1 MEAALAPGPRL
12 RAYLALERAMVD
24 LDDAGDAVGDDI
36 RDQMDA
42 IWLKLSA
49 EDRAALDCRSGN
61 PSLFAGLA
69 GPQNVPAD
77 ALGTVPSRRDLIVRQ
92 NVRAQFRRAA

>member
-1 MEAALAPGPRL
+1 MAPGPRL

-24 LDDAGDAVGDDI
+24 LDDAGDSVGDDL
-36 RDQMDA
+36 RDRMDA
-42 IWLKLSA
+42 IWLNLSA

-61 PSLFAGLA
+61 PSLFAGLV
-69 GPQNVPAD
+69 GPQSVPAD
-77 ALGTVPSRRDLIVRQ
+77 DLGAAAPRRDLIVRQ

>member
-1 MEAALAPGPRL
+1 MAPGPRL

-24 LDDAGDAVGDDI
+24 LDDAGDPVGDDL
-36 RDQMDA
+36 RDRMDA
-42 IWLKLSA
+42 IWLKLST

-61 PSLFAGLA
+61 PSLFAGLV
-69 GPQNVPAD
+69 GPERVSAD
-77 ALGTVPSRRDLIVRQ
+77 DLGVAAPRRDLIVRQ

>member
-1 MEAALAPGPRL
+1 MAPGPRL

-24 LDDAGDAVGDDI
+24 LDDAGDPVGDDL
-36 RDQMDA
+36 RDRMDG

-61 PSLFAGLA
+61 PSLFAGLVEPRGVA
-69 GPQNVPAD
+69 AD
-77 ALGTVPSRRDLIVRQ
+77 DVGVAAPRRDLIVRR